1 MKKIFFRIV
10 CLLVCFLMCFG
21 VLASCGDKEQE
32 NTGDVT
38 EPVEGELTAFS
49 TVRREDYQGY
59 EFGIM
64 YFKGYDGLEAD
75 FEAEALNG
83 EVLNDRVFRKNQ
95 MVKETYNIELKLD
108 TMVNAELYQFIRNN
122 SMTGDSPYD
131 VYGISRSGMP
141 LCTEGYFLD
150 VNSLDDIDTTKEWWD
165 QKWVS
170 EMSIHGSLFSLVGD
184 FSIGTLQSVSCL
196 CFNKELFTNNGLEYP
211 YELVEKGEW
220 TYEKMLSY
228 VKGATRDLD
237 DDSKYT
243 VEDFYGIT
251 GWGTEAGYTLFYG
264 SGFSFAN
271 IDNSGALEISYDQE
285 RLTNIYEQV
294 HKLWIVENNY
304 RNETGDVAQHS
315 YPWDI
320 FKDGRSLFVDTTLLK
335 IGMFLSDM
343 ESGYGVI
350 PAPKFDA
357 DQEDYSSYAS
367 YSIPM
372 TCIPV
377 NVADRQR
384 TGNIVE
390 AFCTASYDVVT
401 PDIFE
406 IVTKLQNVTDPESAE
421 MIDIIIR
428 TKMFD
433 AVHWYVISGYHD
445 FSRQMLRASSTNIT
459 SYLKG
464 YTRNAPK
471 EVENI
476 NKLYLEAKNNR

>member
-1 MKKIFFRIV
+1 MKKVFFRIV

-49 TVRREDYQGY
+49 TVRREDYQEY
-59 EFGIM
+59 EFRIL
-64 YFKGYDGLEAD
+64 YFAGYDGQEKD
-75 FEAEALNG
+75 FVAEGFTG
-83 EVLNDRVFRKNQ
+83 EVLNDRVFEKNKI
-95 MVKETYNIELKLD
+95 VEETYNIKLQLS
-108 TMVNAELYQFIRNN
+108 TMANGEIPQFVRNN
-122 SMTGDSPYD
+122 SIAGDSPYD
-131 VYGISRSGMP
+131 VYGINRSGMA
-141 LCTEGYFLD
+141 LCTEGHFLD

-165 QKWVS
+165 PKWVS
-170 EMSIHGSLFSLVGD
+170 EMSIYGSLFSLVGD
-184 FSIGTLQSVSCL
+184 FSISTLQSVSCL
-196 CFNKELFTNNGLEYP
+196 CFNKDLFTNNGLEYP
-211 YELVEKGEW
+211 YELVKKGEW
-220 TYEKMLSY
+220 TYDKMLSY
-228 VKGATRDLD
+228 VKGATQDLD
-237 DDSKYT
+237 NDSKYT
-243 VEDFYGIT
+243 IEDFYGMT
-251 GWGTEAGYTLFYG
+251 GWGTESGYTLFYG

-271 IDNSGALEISYDQE
+271 IDNSGALGISYDQE

-304 RNETGDVAQHS
+304 RNETGKADQHS
-315 YPWDI
+315 IPWDI

-350 PAPKFDA
+350 PIPKFDA
-357 DQEDYSSYAS
+357 DQADYSSYAS
-367 YSIPM
+367 YTVPM

-377 NVADRQR
+377 NAADRQR

-390 AFCTASYDVVT
+390 ACCTASYDIVT

-421 MIDIIIR
+421 MVDIIIR

-433 AVHWYVISGYHD
+433 AAHWYCISGYHD
-445 FSRQMLRASSTNIT
+445 FSRQMIMAASTNIT

-464 YTRNAPK
+464 YTRNASK

-476 NKLYLEAKNNR
+476 NNLYLEAKKNR